1 MDDLSNKRILIVD
14 DEEAE
19 RALLAAY
26 LKQHHCILYHAENG
40 LDGVN
45 KARAIRPDLILLDA
59 QMPVCNGF
67 DACKVIVSD
76 PETRDIP
83 VIFLSA
89 LNWPE
94 QRIRGLLAG
103 AVDYID
109 KPYDFNEVKLRL
121 AIHLRGRKPVI
132 SDSAPSIQAK
142 APSLDSGA
150 DAPSTLQNI
159 LFHSARI
166 HLLRSLASPPPMA
179 ELEKLTGTNS
189 KHLNRAFKLCAGTT
203 VYEYLREE
211 RMKEA
216 RVLLQQTSLPIQEIA
231 DQTGFSSG
239 ANFATAFRERFG
251 VSPRELRRQQD
262 NTNN

>member
-1 MDDLSNKRILIVD
+1 
-14 DEEAE
+14 
-19 RALLAAY
+19 
-26 LKQHHCILYHAENG
+26 
-40 LDGVN
+40 
-45 KARAIRPDLILLDA
+45 
-59 QMPVCNGF
+59 
-67 DACKVIVSD
+67 
-76 PETRDIP
+76 
-83 VIFLSA
+83 
-89 LNWPE
+89 
-94 QRIRGLLAG
+94 
-103 AVDYID
+103 
-109 KPYDFNEVKLRL
+109 
-121 AIHLRGRKPVI
+121 
-132 SDSAPSIQAK
+132 
-142 APSLDSGA
+142 
-150 DAPSTLQNI
+150 
-159 LFHSARI
+159 
-166 HLLRSLASPPPMA
+166 MA